1 VADRGPKVV
10 CPDPT
15 RRLDRAP
22 RRREARPLT
31 RRVAGP
37 NLTAP
42 EAPAGN
48 PMSAQLKRSLV
59 AALIAAAVL
68 LVAHWFDAGVLVD
81 AQRQAG
87 HTYDPAPLMDLMVV
101 AHVLTAAGAVAL
113 ALVAWRSRS
122 VLVGVGY
129 VLVGGFLV
137 CLPAIVWA
145 FAVSVNGAAPLAP
158 APIAKTLNQ
167 WFIDARDRRN
177 WRSLHNRRGDARL
190 RARRDLVGASRPA
203 QC

>member
-1 VADRGPKVV
+1 
-10 CPDPT
+10 
-15 RRLDRAP
+15 
-22 RRREARPLT
+22 
-31 RRVAGP
+31 
-37 NLTAP
+37 
-42 EAPAGN
+42 
-48 PMSAQLKRSLV
+48 MSAQLKRSLV
-59 AALIAAAVL
+59 AALMAPAVL

-87 HTYDPAPLMDLMVV
+87 YTYDPAPLMDLMVV
-101 AHVLTAAGAVAL
+101 AHVLTAAGAVVL

-158 APIAKTLNQ
+158 APIATAMFQ
-167 WFIDARDRRN
+167 WFTVLATGVTGAVFTIAGGMLLSGLAVIWSVLQDRR
-177 WRSLHNRRGDARL
+177 SAESALPATEPAAQSDAI
-190 RARRDLVGASRPA
+190 
-203 QC
+203 

>member
-1 VADRGPKVV
+1 
-10 CPDPT
+10 
-15 RRLDRAP
+15 
-22 RRREARPLT
+22 
-31 RRVAGP
+31 
-37 NLTAP
+37 
-42 EAPAGN
+42 
-48 PMSAQLKRSLV
+48 MSAQLKRSLV

-87 HTYDPAPLMDLMVV
+87 YTFDPAPLMDLMVV

-137 CLPAIVWA
+137 CLPALVWA
-145 FAVSVNGAAPLAP
+145 LAVSVNGAAPLAP
-158 APIAKTLNQ
+158 APIATTMDQ
-167 WFIDARDRRN
+167 WFTVLATGVTGAVFTIAGGMLLSGLALIWSVFQDRR
-177 WRSLHNRRGDARL
+177 STESALPATGPAAQSDAI
-190 RARRDLVGASRPA
+190 
-203 QC
+203 

>member
-1 VADRGPKVV
+1 
-10 CPDPT
+10 
-15 RRLDRAP
+15 
-22 RRREARPLT
+22 
-31 RRVAGP
+31 
-37 NLTAP
+37 
-42 EAPAGN
+42 
-48 PMSAQLKRSLV
+48 MSAQLKRSLV
-59 AALIAAAVL
+59 AALMAPAVL

-87 HTYDPAPLMDLMVV
+87 YTFDPAPLMDLMVV

-145 FAVSVNGAAPLAP
+145 FAVGVNGAAPLAP
-158 APIAKTLNQ
+158 APIATTMFQ
-167 WFIDARDRRN
+167 WFTVLATGVTGAVFTIAGGMLLSGLAVIWSVLQDRR
-177 WRSLHNRRGDARL
+177 SAESALPATEPAAQSDAI
-190 RARRDLVGASRPA
+190 
-203 QC
+203 